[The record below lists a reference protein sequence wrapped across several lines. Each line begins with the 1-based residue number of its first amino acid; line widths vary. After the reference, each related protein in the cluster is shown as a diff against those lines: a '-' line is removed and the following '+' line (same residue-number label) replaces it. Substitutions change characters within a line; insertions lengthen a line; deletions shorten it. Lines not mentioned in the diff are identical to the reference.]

1 METKQP
7 VPRAILVSI
16 QLDGVDDTAHE
27 ASLKELGRL
36 VETLGYEVAGSVSQ
50 KRGGIGGLTVLG
62 KGKLAELAALTGGTG
77 VVAGWT
83 APTQS
88 KARQRFETA
97 EAAIPDVAAP
107 RRTARAGRNSSSSI
121 MRSRQA
127 RRAIWKTPPVRRCST
142 GRV

>member
-62 KGKLAELAALTGGTG
+62 TGKLAELAALTGGTG

-88 KARQRFETA
+88 KARQRFETT
-97 EAAIPDVAAP
+97 EAAIPNVAAP
-107 RRTARAGRNSSSSI
+107 EAGARRRNSSSSI
-121 MRSRQA
+121 MRSRRA
-127 RRAIWKTPPVRRCST
+127 RRAIWKTPPVRRYST